1 MAGVPLTE
9 VGHHPYFELDNMLS
23 WDIHLRNT
31 QSKSTRI
38 LNMIRRNFTL
48 GTSIGIPKLS
58 TPVWSTPTRAHLEYS
73 SVEWDPH
80 HITKIDNLERVQNQA
95 ACFVTRKYGRTDS
108 VSIMKEELGWNS
120 LQERRFV
127 QCQCVMYKAH
137 NQPTQYALPPYCTKP
152 HFVN

>member
-9 VGHHPYFELDNMLS
+9 VEHHPYLELDNMLS

-31 QSKSTRI
+31 QSKSTRN

-48 GTSIGIPKLS
+48 GTSIDIRK
-58 TPVWSTPTRAHLEYS
+58 AHLEYS

-80 HITKIDNLERVQNQA
+80 HITKIDNLEKVQNQA
-95 ACFVTRKYGRTDS
+95 ARFVTRKYGRTDS
-108 VSIMKEELGWNS
+108 VSIKKEELGWNS
-120 LQERRFV
+120 LEERRFV
-127 QCQCVMYKAH
+127 QRQCVMYKVH
-137 NQPTQYALPPYCTKP
+137 NQPTQCALPPYCTKP